1 MLLMKMA
8 VECLFPV
15 EEGEKTNE
23 STNKS
28 LAFASHN

>member
-1 MLLMKMA
+1 MILKKMA

-23 STNKS
+23 TTNKS